1 LPPMRDGGRR
11 PLDRKGIVR
20 AAGHAIMPTC
30 KGDLFTIEQTLDEG
44 DSLCQP
50 ARPCSLPHRSPNPLG
65 RNMDEPKRRRDQ
77 QCRMGRMGDAWNV
90 ARAALFRSVLH
101 EK

>member
-1 LPPMRDGGRR
+1 
-11 PLDRKGIVR
+11 
-20 AAGHAIMPTC
+20 
-30 KGDLFTIEQTLDEG
+30 
-44 DSLCQP
+44 
-50 ARPCSLPHRSPNPLG
+50 
-65 RNMDEPKRRRDQ
+65 MDEPKRRRDQ